1 MTIGY
6 QDEPQPRWWSPWRK
20 WLRVVIAVLP
30 AAAGVALLVTALAA
44 SVTAL
49 ASAPDSTFLSAIVG
63 ALIASLG
70 GLLVQYIVFVVQAER
85 DRKREYRKEI
95 ALATVLMTELG
106 EALARVSVNLTIL
119 RVGDAALYE
128 KLEEAR
134 VESWHSLKL
143 SASEFW
149 SPKTIF
155 DISGTYTSIGLSNT
169 EIRRRSARMTEPEF
183 ILIYDDS
190 RAMILRTIKQLE
202 RRILR
207 AGRE

>member
-6 QDEPQPRWWSPWRK
+6 KDEPRPKWWAPWRR

-30 AAAGVALLVTALAA
+30 AAAGIALLVSTLAASLVALAA
-44 SVTAL
+44 TPNSN
-49 ASAPDSTFLSAIVG
+49 FISAIVG

-70 GLLVQYIVFVVQAER
+70 ALLVQYVVFIVQAER

-95 ALATVLMTELG
+95 ALATVLMTELT
-106 EALARVSVNLTIL
+106 EALARVSLNLAIL
-119 RVGDAALYE
+119 RNGDAALYE
-128 KLEEAR
+128 RLEEAPADG
-134 VESWHSLKL
+134 WHSLKL

-149 SPKTIF
+149 SPSTIF
-155 DISGTYTSIGLSNT
+155 DISGTYTSIGLSNS
-169 EIRRRSARMTEPEF
+169 EIRRRGGRMREPDF
-183 ILIYDDS
+183 IQIYDES
-190 RAMILRTIKQLE
+190 RATILRTIKRLE